1 MDTRVGFAWDYRKR
15 IRHANNED
23 EMERRSENWYVVEEI
38 LGHEYE
44 KGNYGKD
51 PKVWYLVSFVGYS
64 ALDNVLIKQK
74 HFNEL
79 ETLKK
84 YQLANGIKQ
93 YERAF

>member
-44 KGNYGKD
+44 EGKYGKD
-51 PKVWYLVSFVGYS
+51 PKVW
-64 ALDNVLIKQK
+64 
-74 HFNEL
+74 
-79 ETLKK
+79 
-84 YQLANGIKQ
+84 
-93 YERAF
+93 